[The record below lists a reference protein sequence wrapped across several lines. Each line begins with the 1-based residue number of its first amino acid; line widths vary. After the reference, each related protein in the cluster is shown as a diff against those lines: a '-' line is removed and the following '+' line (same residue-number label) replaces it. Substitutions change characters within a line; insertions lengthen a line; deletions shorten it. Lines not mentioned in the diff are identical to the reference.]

1 MSRKL
6 FRGEKGTR
14 SKSVTAPATVDTV
27 CAPNATESRA
37 LGKAARVR
45 GISQETCLQGAKIL
59 SVGEKYAGKIT
70 VFKET
75 LYTFLLL
82 CIGRDSHFWGV
93 PLFLS
98 ERRNQQNRIFAVF
111 GKTQKRKEVLK

>member
-1 MSRKL
+1 MPL
-6 FRGEKGTR
+6 
-14 SKSVTAPATVDTV
+14 
-27 CAPNATESRA
+27 RA
-37 LGKAARVR
+37 VLLGRRRARLTIEHACSCVR

-82 CIGRDSHFWGV
+82 CIGRDS
-93 PLFLS
+93 S
-98 ERRNQQNRIFAVF
+98 ESPAFFVGKEESQKRIFAVF